1 MEENNYYNDVNMSFN
16 NEKEAIAVKKDMRNA
31 GLFFLLLIILE
42 FPVGIGIGVVQMFF
56 PKDSEILVS
65 VLITQ
70 GYLLVAAWIF
80 MLITGKSY
88 TRDFN
93 LKKYKLSSFFLSLL
107 VMLCAAPM
115 AICLNVLS
123 QLFVKNQTS
132 AAIFEITNK
141 VPWWLGIII
150 IGCLPGFVEETIYR
164 GIMFSAFRKYSI
176 LAGVVIS
183 AVSFGL
189 MHLNFNQMPYAIYLG
204 LIFAFM
210 VEATGSI
217 TSTMVM
223 HMIFNAFN
231 TAYLYIL
238 PALYGKLKELG
249 ATQTDMS
256 IEELVNKTP
265 EPSEIFALL
274 KGLFPLA
281 VIGVVLVI
289 LIIAKIAEI
298 NGRSFSRE
306 SICGVNESAK
316 GQKPI
321 GVLLILGWIVC
332 LIMSVVNLLFS

>member
-1 MEENNYYNDVNMSFN
+1 VKIIESRLSELKRKAHNIHVYYSPVNTGNISENINHIVRT
-16 NEKEAIAVKKDMRNA
+16 A
-31 GLFFLLLIILE
+31 
-42 FPVGIGIGVVQMFF
+42 
-56 PKDSEILVS
+56 
-65 VLITQ
+65 
-70 GYLLVAAWIF
+70 
-80 MLITGKSY
+80 TGKYVY
-88 TRDFN
+88 TVAGDD
-93 LKKYKLSSFFLSLL
+93 LL
-107 VMLCAAPM
+107 
-115 AICLNVLS
+115 
-123 QLFVKNQTS
+123 
-132 AAIFEITNK
+132 
-141 VPWWLGIII
+141 
-150 IGCLPGFVEETIYR
+150 LPGFVEETIYR

-316 GQKPI
+316 GQKPVGI
-321 GVLLILGWIVC
+321 FIILGWIVC